1 MNLHIYCRQVCLIDR
16 FFIKFIRFRKDVHI
30 SVASNFAFAIDN
42 WRILTVSLSSEIT
55 PIMRIHYSYV
65 FLNLLWHQ
73 SYWRRQGIPTPPISF
88 LDGHFFA
95 TRSNTE
101 PGVLVLRDWAK
112 VGLNEIC
119 ICNNEFLI
127 IKKKV

>member
-1 MNLHIYCRQVCLIDR
+1 MNFHIYCRQVCLIDR
-16 FFIKFIRFRKDVHI
+16 FFIKFIRFRKNVHI
-30 SVASNFAFAIDN
+30 SVAHNFVFVIDN
-42 WRILTVSLSSEIT
+42 WRILTVSLGSEINS
-55 PIMRIHYSYV
+55 IMKTHYSYV

-101 PGVLVLRDWAK
+101 PGMLVLRDWAK
-112 VGLNEIC
+112 VGLKEIC
-119 ICNNEFLI
+119 ICKNEFLI
-127 IKKKV
+127 IKKKI